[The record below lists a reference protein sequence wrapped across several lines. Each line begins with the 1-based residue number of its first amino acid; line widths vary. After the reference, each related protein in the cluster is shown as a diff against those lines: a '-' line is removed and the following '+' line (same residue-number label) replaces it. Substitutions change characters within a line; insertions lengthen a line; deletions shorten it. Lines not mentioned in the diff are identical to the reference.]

1 MFRSVFFPKMKWIQ
15 TFLSLHSNEIS
26 MMIKSYTENFFCTT
40 LKCLKKF
47 YEGLSPLSEA
57 SLCEICKNWGFC
69 WSVFSCIRTYSW
81 ILSLYGK
88 IQVSEN
94 PYFCLY
100 YAVLCNRSVHVFL
113 QKCIQNPMKH
123 LSCYCTKNEVFHSR
137 FLWWW
142 YVGGTVWR
150 HRLFLN
156 VLFRQ

>member
-1 MFRSVFFPKMKWIQ
+1 MNSDFFILTLQWNIYDDKKLYRKLFLHNFEMSEEILWRSLPTVWSIM
-15 TFLSLHSNEIS
+15 
-26 MMIKSYTENFFCTT
+26 
-40 LKCLKKF
+40 
-47 YEGLSPLSEA
+47 
-57 SLCEICKNWGFC
+57 CEMCKNWGFC

-81 ILSLYGK
+81 ILSLYEK

-100 YAVLCNRSVHVFL
+100 YAVLWNRSVHVFL

-123 LSCYCTKNEVFHSR
+123 LSCYCTKNEVFHSG

>member
-1 MFRSVFFPKMKWIQ
+1 MNSDVFILTLQWNIYDDKKLYRKLFLHNFEMSEEILWRSLPTVWSIM
-15 TFLSLHSNEIS
+15 
-26 MMIKSYTENFFCTT
+26 
-40 LKCLKKF
+40 
-47 YEGLSPLSEA
+47 
-57 SLCEICKNWGFC
+57 CEMCKNWGFC

-81 ILSLYGK
+81 ILSLYEK
-88 IQVSEN
+88 IQVSKN

-123 LSCYCTKNEVFHSR
+123 LSCYCTKNEVFHSG

>member
-1 MFRSVFFPKMKWIQ
+1 MNSDVFILTLQWNIYDDKKLYRKL
-15 TFLSLHSNEIS
+15 FLHNFEMSEEILWKSLPTVWSI
-26 MMIKSYTENFFCTT
+26 M
-40 LKCLKKF
+40 
-47 YEGLSPLSEA
+47 
-57 SLCEICKNWGFC
+57 CEMCKNWGFC

-123 LSCYCTKNEVFHSR
+123 LSCYCTKNEVFHSG

>member
-1 MFRSVFFPKMKWIQ
+1 MNSDVFILTLQWNIYDDKKLYRKLFLHNFEMSEEILWRSLPTVWSIM
-15 TFLSLHSNEIS
+15 
-26 MMIKSYTENFFCTT
+26 
-40 LKCLKKF
+40 
-47 YEGLSPLSEA
+47 
-57 SLCEICKNWGFC
+57 CEMCKNWGFC

-81 ILSLYGK
+81 ILSLYEK
-88 IQVSEN
+88 IQVSKN

-123 LSCYCTKNEVFHSR
+123 LSCYCTKNEVFHSG

-150 HRLFLN
+150 QRLFLN

>member
-1 MFRSVFFPKMKWIQ
+1 MNSDVFILTLQWNIYDDKKLYRKLFLHNFEMSEEILWRSLPTVWSIM
-15 TFLSLHSNEIS
+15 
-26 MMIKSYTENFFCTT
+26 
-40 LKCLKKF
+40 
-47 YEGLSPLSEA
+47 
-57 SLCEICKNWGFC
+57 CEMCKNWGFC

-100 YAVLCNRSVHVFL
+100 YAVLCNRSVHVFS

-123 LSCYCTKNEVFHSR
+123 LSCYCTKNEVFHSG